1 MFGCEDTGDV
11 FGSEDSSLRRYLIHV
26 RVSDTNRYMSQ
37 EQLEIKFVESFAE
50 YGDAIFRF
58 CMVKV
63 SQVELAEDM
72 TQEVFT
78 RYWQYLRDG
87 KEITNARSLLYTIA
101 NNLAKDWYKK
111 KKSESLDA
119 HMESGAMP
127 VATEASPELLASY
140 QEVLDAIGVLEE
152 RDQEVLLLR
161 YVEGLDPKDIAVA
174 LGETAN
180 TISVRLNRATK
191 RLQQTL
197 HL

>member
-72 TQEVFT
+72 TQEVFA